1 MLAYAAFVFIG
12 VSLGAGGVLLLAQM
26 NDYGVDRATIGIT
39 FFTGSAGFV
48 LASLSNGL
56 LIRRL
61 GVRISL
67 AVGAGAY
74 VLASLCLA
82 ARPPFA
88 AFVAVQLLTGYGTGV
103 LESVLNTYLAAL
115 PTRRRCSTACTRSSA
130 SAR

>member
-1 MLAYAAFVFIG
+1 MLAYATFVFIG
-12 VSLGAGGVLLLAQM
+12 VGLGVSGVLLLAQM

-56 LIRRL
+56 LIHRL

-67 AVGAGAY
+67 TVGGGVY
-74 VLASLCLA
+74 VLASLCLV

-88 AFVAVQLLTGYGTGV
+88 AFVAVQLADRVWHRGPRVGAQHLPRD
-103 LESVLNTYLAAL
+103 AAQRDDAAPL
-115 PTRRRCSTACTRSSA
+115 
-130 SAR
+130 